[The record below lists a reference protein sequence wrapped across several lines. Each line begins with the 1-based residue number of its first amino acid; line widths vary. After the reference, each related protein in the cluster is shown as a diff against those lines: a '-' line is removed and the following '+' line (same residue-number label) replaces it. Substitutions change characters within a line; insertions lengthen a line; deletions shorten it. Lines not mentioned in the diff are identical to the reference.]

1 MKVQENLSELS
12 PEILAD
18 LINQNLNF
26 SAKVWRKHGLVRLYI
41 TQRGKTFAELRY
53 NSDDTFKEFMY
64 RMSWEDIENILNVE
78 TPTPNIDLSAYIET
92 CLNWLK
98 DNGKLKPGTNIQ
110 EKVDMYTK
118 KIKAGYSCS
127 VDEVRAKLVYRWLGG
142 STNLSCDYNI
152 LYKFAHEAD
161 RVYSNWLKANDGRG
175 TTEKAL
181 DQLYGAGKWDARDRE
196 DYEG

>member
-12 PEILAD
+12 PETLAD
-18 LINQNLNF
+18 LVNQNPNF
-26 SAKVWRKHGLVRLYI
+26 SAKAWRKHGLVRLYI
-41 TQRGKTFAELRY
+41 TQKGKTFAELRY
-53 NSDDTFKEFMY
+53 NSDDSFKEFMY
-64 RMSWEDIENILNVE
+64 RMTWEDIENILNNVE
-78 TPTPNIDLSAYIET
+78 TPNIDLSAYIET

-110 EKVDMYTK
+110 EKVNMYTK

-142 STNLSCDYNI
+142 STNLSCDYDI
-152 LYKFAHEAD
+152 LYKFAREAD
-161 RVYSNWLKANDGRG
+161 KAYSNWLKANDGRG